1 MSRKTRWIF
10 AVSALLSLAVP
21 ALAQQP
27 SQEQISAIRGACR
40 GDYMSVCASVPT
52 GGSAA
57 LQCLK
62 QHSADVSG
70 GCRDALAAVGGSP
83 PPPPPPPV
91 TTATAAS
98 NPQLPQPLPPDF
110 IANQAAA
117 QSTWPHTITR
127 EGATVTVYQPQAVQ
141 WPDHQTL
148 TARAAIAIVQPGQSK
163 PVLGSIELTLATQT
177 DDATGIVHLSDPKL
191 LNSHFP
197 SLDTQQAQ
205 DLQAKIGAD
214 LPTMETHQAPL
225 SAILLSLGQPPIAS
239 VPVSNDPPEIFAAD
253 HPASLVVFDGD
264 PVLVPVGTTG
274 LSVAVNTN
282 WDVFVDQSTWYL
294 LNGGVWFS
302 APQRDG
308 PYAVA
313 AQLPPEF
320 TNLPNDGNF
329 ANVRKSIP
337 ARPVAAGYRAPQIF
351 VSTKPAE
358 IIVTDGAPAFQPV
371 TGTTLQRVTNTSSV
385 LYFDPGPSNF
395 YVQLSGRWF
404 SANALAGPWEYATD
418 NLPPDFA
425 LIPPDGPDAA
435 ILPSVPGTV
444 AAQEAVLQAQIP
456 TTTTVQRKSAAL
468 TVVWSGPPRFAPIPG
483 TSIEAAVNTNVEML
497 KIGSAYYVC
506 DKGIWYVGTT
516 PNGPWALAD
525 RHSAVAVRKIPPRSP
540 HYHLAYA
547 QIYAATATAV
557 TYGYTAG
564 YLMGYVSSGVLVYGT
579 GYYYPPVVIA
589 GATPIYY
596 PYPYTYAGS
605 VWYNSNTGAWARG
618 GAVYGPNGGVAR
630 GGTYYNPTTGAYA
643 AGGAVYGP
651 NGGAG
656 AWSAYNPSTGS
667 YAHGSASWSNG
678 TGSAN
683 GSYYNARTG
692 VSGSTNQNWTPYGRN
707 GSSTFSGPNQTV
719 NTKSGANSNG
729 RAGGFSSTTG
739 AEGAGYHNNVTGN
752 NGGAVKT
759 QNGDVYAGHDG
770 NVYRNTGSGWQK
782 YDNGSWNS
790 VQPPDRNTDN
800 SNSRNNNNTNTAG
813 NNTNTASNS
822 NTLGSSNNSNTPSS
836 TNNTSNN
843 RNSNQNST
851 NNTSNNRNSNQT
863 SGNQASNNRNSNQ
876 NSGANASNNR
886 NNNQSSGNQASNNRN
901 NINQQHEQCEKRA
914 LGFEFGLAPA
924 LQQGPSPTAATKWK
938 AVITSSWS
946 RTVSAGNLAVA
957 GAAAASAGA

>member
-10 AVSALLSLAVP
+10 AVSALLSFAVP
-21 ALAQQP
+21 AFAQQP

-52 GGSAA
+52 GGSEA

-62 QHSADVSG
+62 QHSADVSN

-83 PPPPPPPV
+83 PPV
-91 TTATAAS
+91 TTAAAAS
-98 NPQLPQPLPPDF
+98 NPQLPQPLPPDY
-110 IANQAAA
+110 IAGQAAA
-117 QSTWPHTITR
+117 QSSWPHTITR

-163 PVLGSIELTLATQT
+163 PVLGTIELTLATQT

-197 SLDTQQAQ
+197 SLDTKQAQ
-205 DLQAKIGAD
+205 DLQAKISAD
-214 LPTMETHQAPL
+214 LPTMETHQVPL
-225 SAILLSLGQPPIAS
+225 GAILLSLGQPPIAS

-274 LSVAVNTN
+274 LTVAVNTN
-282 WDVFVDQSTWYL
+282 WDVFVDQGTWYL
-294 LNGGVWFS
+294 LNSGVWFS

-308 PYAVA
+308 PYALA

-320 TNLPNDGNF
+320 NKLPNDGNF

-337 ARPVAAGYRAPQIF
+337 ARPAAAGYRAPQIF

-385 LYFDPGPSNF
+385 LYFDPAQSNF

-404 SANALAGPWEYATD
+404 SASALAGPWEYATD
-418 NLPPDFA
+418 NLPADFA
-425 LIPPDGPDAA
+425 LIPPDSPDAA

-444 AAQEAVLQAQIP
+444 PAQEAVLQAQIP
-456 TTTTVQRKSAAL
+456 TTTTVQRKSATL

-525 RHSAVAVRKIPPRSP
+525 SIPPAVRKIPPKSP

-667 YAHGSASWSNG
+667 YAHGSASWNNG
-678 TGSAN
+678 SGSAS

-692 VSGSTNQNWTPYGRN
+692 VSGSTNQSWTPYGRN
-707 GSSTFSGPNQTV
+707 GSSTFTGPTQTV
-719 NTKSGANSNG
+719 NTKSGANANG

-790 VQPPDRNTDN
+790 VQPPDRNADN
-800 SNSRNNNNTNTAG
+800 TNSRNNNNTNTAG
-813 NNTNTASNS
+813 NTNTNTASNN
-822 NTLGSSNNSNTPSS
+822 NTFGSSNNSNAPGS
-836 TNNTSNN
+836 SNN
-843 RNSNQNST
+843 ASNSRNN
-851 NNTSNNRNSNQT
+851 NQT

-876 NSGANASNNR
+876 NSGNQASNTR
-886 NNNQSSGNQASNNRN
+886 NSNQTSGNQASNSRNNSNQSTNNAKNGRSGANSGARQGNQSNRN
-901 NINQQHEQCEKRA
+901 NRMESSNYHQLEQDR
-914 LGFEFGLAPA
+914 LGRQFG
-924 LQQGPSPTAATKWK
+924 GGGGGG
-938 AVITSSWS
+938 
-946 RTVSAGNLAVA
+946 RFGR
-957 GAAAASAGA
+957 GGGGGGGFGGGGRFGGRR

>member
-1 MSRKTRWIF
+1 
-10 AVSALLSLAVP
+10 
-21 ALAQQP
+21 
-27 SQEQISAIRGACR
+27 
-40 GDYMSVCASVPT
+40 MSVCASVPT
-52 GGSAA
+52 GGAAA
-57 LQCLK
+57 LQCLQ
-62 QHSADVSG
+62 QHAANVSG
-70 GCRDALAAVGGSP
+70 GCRDALAAVGAPAPAG
-83 PPPPPPPV
+83 
-91 TTATAAS
+91 TATS
-98 NPQLPQPLPPDF
+98 TPQVPQPVPPEY
-110 IANQAAA
+110 IAAQAAA
-117 QSTWPHTITR
+117 QSSWPHTITR

-141 WPDHQTL
+141 WPDHQKL
-148 TARAAIAIVQPGQSK
+148 TARAAIAIVRPGETK
-163 PVLGSIELTLATQT
+163 PVLGTIELTLATQI
-177 DDATGIVHLSDPKL
+177 DEAAGIVHLSDPIL

-205 DLQAKIGAD
+205 DLQAKISAA
-214 LPTMETHQAPL
+214 LPTMETHQVPL
-225 SAILLSLGQPPIAS
+225 SAILLSLGQAPIAS
-239 VPVSNDPPEIFAAD
+239 VPVKNDPPEIFAAD

-274 LSVAVNTN
+274 LTVAVNTN
-282 WDVFVDQSTWYL
+282 WDVFVDQGTWYL
-294 LNGGVWFS
+294 LNSGVWFS

-320 TNLPNDGNF
+320 ANLPNDGNF

-337 ARPVAAGYRAPQIF
+337 ARPPAAGYRPPQIF

-358 IIVTDGAPAFQPV
+358 IIVTDGAPVLQPV
-371 TGTTLQRVTNTSSV
+371 AGTALQRVTNTSSV
-385 LYFDPGPSNF
+385 LYFDPGQSNF

-404 SANALAGPWEYATD
+404 SANGLAGPWAYATD

-425 LIPPDGPDAA
+425 LIPPDSADAA

-456 TTTTVQRKSAAL
+456 TTTTVERKSAAL
-468 TVVWSGPPRFAPIPG
+468 TVVWTGPPRFEPIPG
-483 TSIEAAVNTNVEML
+483 TQIEAAVNTNVEML

-506 DKGIWYVGTT
+506 EKGVWYVGTT
-516 PNGPWALAD
+516 PNGPWVLAD
-525 RHSAVAVRKIPPRSP
+525 SIPPAVRKIPPSSP

-547 QIYAATATAV
+547 QVYAATAAAV

-564 YLMGYVSSGVLVYGT
+564 YLMGYVNSGVLVYGT
-579 GYYYPPVVIA
+579 GYRYPPVVIA
-589 GATPIYY
+589 GATPVYY

-618 GAVYGPNGGVAR
+618 GAIYGPNGGVAR
-630 GGTYYNPTTGAYA
+630 GGTYYNPSNGAWA
-643 AGGAVYGP
+643 AGGAIYGP

-678 TGSAN
+678 SGSAN

-692 VSGSTNQNWTPYGRN
+692 VSGSTNQSWTPYGRN
-707 GSSTFSGPNQTV
+707 GSSTFTGPNQTV
-719 NTKSGANSNG
+719 NTRSGSNANG

-782 YDNGSWNS
+782 YDNGSWNP

-800 SNSRNNNNTNTAG
+800 TNSRTNNTN
-813 NNTNTASNS
+813 NTSSS
-822 NTLGSSNNSNTPSS
+822 NTLGSSNNTPGSGNNASNSR
-836 TNNTSNN
+836 TNNTQGSGNNATNN
-843 RNSNQNST
+843 RTNNQNT
-851 NNTSNNRNSNQT
+851 NSSRNGR
-863 SGNQASNNRNSNQ
+863 SGS
-876 NSGANASNNR
+876 NSGQRQGS
-886 NNNQSSGNQASNNRN
+886 
-901 NINQQHEQCEKRA
+901 
-914 LGFEFGLAPA
+914 
-924 LQQGPSPTAATKWK
+924 QQGTQSNRGNRME
-938 AVITSSWS
+938 SSNYRQLEQDRLGRQS
-946 RTVSAGNLAVA
+946 GGGGRFG
-957 GAAAASAGA
+957 GGGGFGGGGRFGGGGFGGRHR